1 MTKTAKKAKQEVVNT
16 QEMSADEIALE
27 LQEALFFSSEAEK
40 EEVTQE
46 IAKEEEI
53 KQAQEAKQDFN
64 MQKLFESFEIAKDF
78 EKASFNVAKVKQA
91 RVFRYIHT
99 EGKYAI
105 PSKADKVVKSYHQIP
120 DTKRVE
126 GNNPALPSYE
136 LFMNTGNP
144 YFSKREDVDT
154 VEVSSPTYK
163 SYRDNVYIA
172 HVAFNA
178 ICKLGYDAT
187 FTVYDLYFN
196 QNDIIGFDL
205 LAKASELKGSTIAM
219 SANISSSKT
228 LYGLLDTL
236 RDLENLGFIYATNE
250 VSGERRAK
258 TTKFKVNKAIIDMY
272 NSIMKSKQE

>member
-1 MTKTAKKAKQEVVNT
+1 MSKTAKKAKQEVVNV
-16 QEMSADEIALE
+16 QEMSVDEIALE
-27 LQEALFFSSEAEK
+27 LQE
-40 EEVTQE
+40 EVTQE
-46 IAKEEEI
+46 IIKEEEI
-53 KQAQEAKQDFN
+53 KQAQEKQEKFDI
-64 MQKLFESFEIAKDF
+64 QKLYESFEIAKDF
-78 EKASFNVAKVKQA
+78 EKISFNAAKVKQT

-99 EGKYAI
+99 EGEYAI
-105 PSKADKVVKSYHQIP
+105 PFIARSKADKVVKSYHQIP

-126 GNNPALPSYE
+126 GNNPAMPSVQ
-136 LFMNTGNP
+136 LFHNTGNP

-163 SYRDNVYIA
+163 RFRDNVYIA

-187 FTVYDLYFN
+187 FTSASLFFNQDNIIGYDL
-196 QNDIIGFDL
+196 L
-205 LAKASELKGSTIAM
+205 EKASELKGSTIKRD
-219 SANISSSKT
+219 SNIDKCIKY
-228 LYGLLDTL
+228 YGLLDTL